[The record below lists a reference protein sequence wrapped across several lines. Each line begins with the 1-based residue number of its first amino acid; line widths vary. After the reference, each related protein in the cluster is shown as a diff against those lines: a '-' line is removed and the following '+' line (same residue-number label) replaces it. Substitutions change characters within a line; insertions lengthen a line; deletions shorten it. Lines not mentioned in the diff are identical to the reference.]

1 MSSGLILLKPSPW
14 SVPPQRPACEPTVLS
29 IGIPSITYRGWLFP
43 PSDLLPRIIT
53 RDDPAGPVPA
63 LVTLTPATLPW
74 MDAPKLS
81 SLAWVRLAPGTLV
94 TADCND
100 LVFLSTPRAVT
111 TTSSSCCEAGA
122 IIIVKVDLSPTGTS
136 WLLKPIKENTR
147 VALFPGATIEKLP
160 LTSVIVPV
168 VFPLTSTFT
177 PGIGELSSVL
187 LTVPDTLRS
196 CASDVAKVNKVKK
209 VIKNIS
215 FP

>member
-1 MSSGLILLKPSPW
+1 M
-14 SVPPQRPACEPTVLS
+14 
-29 IGIPSITYRGWLFP
+29 
-43 PSDLLPRIIT
+43 IT

-74 MDAPKLS
+74 IDAPKFN
-81 SLAWVRLAPGTLV
+81 SLACVKLAPETLL

-111 TTSSSCCEAGA
+111 TTSASCCDAGA
-122 IIIVKVDLSPTGTS
+122 ILIVKVDLSPTGTS
-136 WLLKPIKENTR
+136 WLLKPINEKTR

-187 LTVPDTLRS
+187 LTVPVTLRS
-196 CASDVAKVNKVKK
+196 CASEVAQVN
-209 VIKNIS
+209 
-215 FP
+215 